1 MARNGAGVYSK
12 PAGTT
17 PVDGDNIDAAPFNL
31 LMDDIATDLNTVR
44 PIVAGGTGAA
54 NAPAAL
60 IALGLTATAAE
71 LNFVDGVTSAIQ
83 TQFGAATTANNLKAN
98 IASPTFTGV
107 PAAPTAS
114 AATNTTQLATTAFVT
129 TADNLKANIASP
141 TFTGIPA
148 APTATTGTSTT
159 QLATTAFA
167 TTTVNLKANI
177 ASPTFTGVPA
187 ADTAPPATNTTQL
200 ATTAFVMAAVPSTAT
215 QSQAVWDAGSS
226 TAESTITAR
235 KLTDK
240 TKADFSVT
248 GDAPMFACRAWVTFD
263 GTGTPAIG
271 GSGNVSSITDLGVG
285 NYRITF
291 TIAMPISN
299 YCYTHAY
306 SDEINVQ
313 AGVGFHGGGNISS
326 LEVKHYNAANAANT
340 VDKRRVAI
348 AIFC

>member
-12 PAGTT
+12 PAGTS
-17 PVDGDNIDAAPFNL
+17 PVDGDDIDAAPFNL
-31 LMDDIATDLNTVR
+31 LMDDIVTDLNTVR

-60 IALGLTATAAE
+60 IALGLTATAEE

-83 TQFGAATTANNLKAN
+83 AQINTKANIASPTFTGVPAAPTAAAATNTTQLATTAFATTANNLKAN
-98 IASPTFTGV
+98 IASPTFTGA

-129 TADNLKANIASP
+129 TANNLKANIASP
-141 TFTGIPA
+141 TFTGI
-148 APTATTGTSTT
+148 
-159 QLATTAFA
+159 
-167 TTTVNLKANI
+167 
-177 ASPTFTGVPA
+177 PA

-285 NYRITF
+285 NYRINF
-291 TIAMPISN
+291 TTAMPISS

-313 AGVGFHGGGNISS
+313 AGVGFHGGGNINS

>member
-1 MARNGAGVYSK
+1 MARNVAGVYSK

-17 PVDGDNIDAAPFNL
+17 PVDGDDISAAPFNL

-71 LNFVDGVTSAIQ
+71 LNFVDGVTSAVQ

-98 IASPTFTGV
+98 TASPTFTGV

-141 TFTGIPA
+141 TFTGVPA

-167 TTTVNLKANI
+167 TTTSLGKANVD
-177 ASPTFTGVPA
+177 SPTFTGVPA
-187 ADTAPPATNTTQL
+187 APTAAPGTNTTQL
-200 ATTAFVMAAVPSTAT
+200 ATTAFVTAAVPIVAA
-215 QSQAVWDAGSS
+215 QAVWDTGTNTTESS
-226 TAESTITAR
+226 ITPA
-235 KLTDK
+235 KLDAK
-240 TKADFSVT
+240 IRGDFNVT
-248 GDAPMFACRAWVTFD
+248 GTAPMFACRVWVNFN
-263 GTGTPAIG
+263 GTGAVAIRNSG
-271 GSGNVSSITDLGVG
+271 GVSSISDFGVG
-285 NYRITF
+285 YYRVNF
-291 TIAMPISN
+291 TVNLPDSN
-299 YCYTHAY
+299 FCTTLAF
-306 SDEINVQ
+306 SDESNVQ
-313 AGVGFHGGGNISS
+313 VGIGVTEAAGAGTCV
-326 LEVKHYNAANAANT
+326 VRHYNAANTANT
-340 VDKRRVAI
+340 VDKSLVCI
-348 AIFC
+348 AIFR

>member
-12 PAGTT
+12 PAGTS
-17 PVDGDNIDAAPFNL
+17 PVDGDDIDAAPFNL

-60 IALGLTATAAE
+60 IALGLTATAEE

-83 TQFGAATTANNLKAN
+83 AQINTKAN

-129 TADNLKANIASP
+129 TANNLKANIASP
-141 TFTGIPA
+141 TFTG
-148 APTATTGTSTT
+148 
-159 QLATTAFA
+159 L
-167 TTTVNLKANI
+167 
-177 ASPTFTGVPA
+177 PA

-285 NYRITF
+285 NYRINF
-291 TIAMPISN
+291 TTAMPISS

-313 AGVGFHGGGNISS
+313 AGVGFHSSGNANF